1 MLSHLIARGK
11 EARKSQGG
19 FTLVELLVVVAI
31 IVALAAAS
39 IVAVSQF
46 SGKGAEGASAA
57 ELNAVQTAMDTMMAD
72 LGITTVTA
80 STSAAAASSNFGT
93 VPTEGPLVTYLRTNP
108 TTYSY
113 CWNASGKVSQVT
125 GNCP

>member
-1 MLSHLIARGK
+1 MLKRTVTGDRHLVSK
-11 EARKSQGG
+11 QKG

-46 SGKGAEGASAA
+46 SSKGEEGATAA
-57 ELNAVQTAMDTMMAD
+57 ELQAVQTAMDTMMAD
-72 LGITTVTA
+72 NGINAVTA
-80 STSAAAASSNFGT
+80 SVSLAAATSDFT
-93 VPTEGPLVTYLRTNP
+93 TLPTEGPLVTYLRTNP
-108 TTYSY
+108 VTYTY
-113 CWNASGKVSQVT
+113 CWDATGKVSAVT